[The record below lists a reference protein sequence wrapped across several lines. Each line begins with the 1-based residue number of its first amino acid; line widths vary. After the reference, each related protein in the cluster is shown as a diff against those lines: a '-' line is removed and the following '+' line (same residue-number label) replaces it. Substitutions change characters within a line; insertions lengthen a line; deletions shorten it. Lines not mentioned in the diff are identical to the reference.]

1 MMEEKRSSARRSE
14 NGAVHV
20 DVLAESNSV
29 IRYEGSMRDI
39 SLNGIRLHG
48 RHPIEKNSKIDM
60 LVEVESNDSKYNL
73 SGSVKWVTETTENEF
88 VAGLEL
94 IEEKGS
100 DMVAWKAI
108 FS

>member
-1 MMEEKRSSARRSE
+1 MEEKRSSVRRLE
-14 NGAVHV
+14 KGTVHV
-20 DVLAESNSV
+20 DVMATPDSV

-48 RHPIEKNSKIDM
+48 KHPIEKNTTIDM
-60 LVEVESNDSKYNL
+60 LVEIESTDSKYNL
-73 SGSVKWVTETTENEF
+73 SGNVKWVTETTENEF

-94 IEEKGS
+94 IEGKDA
-100 DMVAWKAI
+100 DMVAWKTI